1 MENYMIKTAES
12 VSPKHPDKLCDQASD
27 AILDALIEQDPKSRC
42 AIEVMGGHGKAIVM
56 GEVTTKAD
64 IDYKGI
70 VQRVT
75 GLKSVEVVVEKQS
88 PFIAQGV
95 DAGGAGDQG
104 IMVGYACKE
113 NKSLVPQEHY
123 LARSLCK
130 YIYKRHPFDGKTQI
144 SINED
149 KFDIVASFQNIA
161 SPALKNL
168 VEDWANQSLPQN
180 KKARLFINP
189 SGDWTQGGFDADTG
203 LTGRKIVVDAYGA
216 RVPVGGG
223 AFSGKDLSKVD
234 RAGAYFARKKA
245 VELLKKHNAN
255 EVLIKVAYAIG
266 VKLPVELKIRIN
278 KENAYHEIPHWLYEE
293 FSADKIR
300 NEIKVSSFEET
311 AKWGHF
317 GNGFPWEIE

>member
-1 MENYMIKTAES
+1 MTSEF

-27 AILDALIEQDPKSRC
+27 AILDALIEQDPESRC

-104 IMVGYACKE
+104 IMVGYACNE
-113 NKSLVPQEHY
+113 NKELVPHEHY

-130 YIYKRHPFDGKTQI
+130 YIYKQHPFDGKTQI

-149 KFDIVASFQNIA
+149 KFDIVASFQNIS

-168 VEDWANQSLPQN
+168 VEDWANQSLTKSN
-180 KKARLFINP
+180 GLRVFINP
-189 SGDWTQGGFDADTG
+189 AGDWTQGGFDADTG
-203 LTGRKIVVDAYGA
+203 MTGRKIVVDAYGA

-245 VELLKKHNAN
+245 VELLEMHAAD
-255 EVLIKVAYAIG
+255 EVLIQVAYAIG
-266 VKLPVELKIRIN
+266 VKLPVDLKIKIN
-278 KENAYHEIPHWLYEE
+278 NKNAYYEIPHWLYEE
-293 FSADKIR
+293 FSADRIR

-311 AKWGHF
+311 ARWGHF
-317 GNGFPWEIE
+317 GNGFSWDNH

>member
-1 MENYMIKTAES
+1 MIKTAES

-104 IMVGYACKE
+104 IMVGYACSE
-113 NKSLVPQEHY
+113 NKGLVPQEHY

-144 SINED
+144 SIKED
-149 KFDIVASFQNIA
+149 KCDIVASFQNVA

-168 VEDWANQSLPQN
+168 VEDWANQILPQN
-180 KKARLFINP
+180 KMSRLFINP

-245 VELLKKHNAN
+245 VELLKNYNAN

-300 NEIKVSSFEET
+300 NKIKVSSFEET

-317 GNGFPWEIE
+317 GNWFSWDIS

>member
-1 MENYMIKTAES
+1 MTAEF

-27 AILDALIEQDPKSRC
+27 AILDALIGQDPKSRC

-75 GLKSVEVVVEKQS
+75 GLKSVEVVVEQQS

-104 IMVGYACKE
+104 IMVGYACNE
-113 NKSLVPQEHY
+113 NKEFVPQEHY
-123 LARSLCK
+123 LARSLCR
-130 YIYKRHPFDGKTQI
+130 YIYKRHPFDGKTQV

-149 KFDIVASFQNIA
+149 KFEIVASFQNITT
-161 SPALKNL
+161 PNLKNL
-168 VEDWANQSLPQN
+168 VEDWANQSLTKSN
-180 KKARLFINP
+180 GLRVFINP
-189 SGDWTQGGFDADTG
+189 SGDWSQGGFDADTG
-203 LTGRKIVVDAYGA
+203 LTGRKIVIDAYGG

-255 EVLIKVAYAIG
+255 EVLIQVAYAIG
-266 VKLPVELKIRIN
+266 LKLPVDLKIKIN
-278 KENAYHEIPHWLYEE
+278 NENAYCEIPHWIYEE

-300 NEIKVSSFEET
+300 NEIKVNSFEET

-317 GNGFPWEIE
+317 GNGFPWDIS

>member
-1 MENYMIKTAES
+1 MIKTAES

-104 IMVGYACKE
+104 IMVGYACSE
-113 NKSLVPQEHY
+113 NKGLVPQEHY
-123 LARSLCK
+123 LARSLCR
-130 YIYKRHPFDGKTQI
+130 YIYNQHPYDGKTQI

-149 KFDIVASFQNIA
+149 KFDIVASFQSIT
-161 SPALKNL
+161 SPALKSL

-180 KKARLFINP
+180 KKARVFINP

-255 EVLIKVAYAIG
+255 EVLIQVAYAIG

-317 GNGFPWEIE
+317 GNGFPWDIS

>member
-1 MENYMIKTAES
+1 MTSEF

-95 DAGGAGDQG
+95 NAGGAGDQG
-104 IMVGYACKE
+104 IMVGYACNE
-113 NKSLVPQEHY
+113 NKGLVPQEHY

-130 YIYKRHPFDGKTQI
+130 YIYKRHPFDGKTQV
-144 SINED
+144 SINDD

-161 SPALKNL
+161 TPDLKIL
-168 VEDWANQSLPQN
+168 IEDWANQSLTKSN
-180 KKARLFINP
+180 GLRVFINP
-189 SGDWTQGGFDADTG
+189 AGDWTQGGFDADTG
-203 LTGRKIVVDAYGA
+203 LTGRKIVVDAYGG
-216 RVPVGGG
+216 RIPVGGG

-245 VELLKKHNAN
+245 VELLEMSAAD
-255 EVLIKVAYAIG
+255 EVFIQVAYAIG
-266 VKLPVELKIRIN
+266 VKLPVDLKIKIN
-278 KENAYHEIPHWLYEE
+278 NVNAYYEIPHWLYEQ
-293 FSADKIR
+293 FSADNIR

-317 GNGFPWEIE
+317 GNGFPWDVS